1 MWRNW
6 IFEPPNFAMPIS
18 DYACVFFFARRNRV
32 THSEVEKR
40 NAAAIAISKLSPST
54 NAIMAA

>member
-6 IFEPPNFAMPIS
+6 IFEQAIFAMPIS
-18 DYACVFFFARRNRV
+18 DYTRAFFFARRDRV
-32 THSEVEKR
+32 THSKVEKR

-54 NAIMAA
+54 NDIMAA